1 VIVKNPWTKKRIFS
15 EFRRDRARL
24 LKKAYEKMILGDTRY
39 HEDDPE
45 TILSKARQANL
56 TASDLESLSKEC
68 GYKYSLVN
76 DHNDRESENILEK
89 SRPDII
95 VFTGGGMIRKNILSI
110 PNIGILN
117 CHSGILPR
125 FRGMDVVEW
134 PAVEQALD
142 IEGIGLTVHFMDQ
155 GLDTGPILL
164 QKKLSLRKDDTFL
177 SIRMRLESFMAD
189 LVLEGVKGLVQKN
202 IQMKEQ
208 KVDDGKQYFVMHPRI
223 YKYAQNQLK
232 QYLNQ
237 K

>member
-125 FRGMDVVEW
+125 FRGMDVLKELVSQYISW
-134 PAVEQALD
+134 IRDWTPARFCYKKNSLYER
-142 IEGIGLTVHFMDQ
+142 M
-155 GLDTGPILL
+155 ILFYP
-164 QKKLSLRKDDTFL
+164 S
-177 SIRMRLESFMAD
+177 E
-189 LVLEGVKGLVQKN
+189 
-202 IQMKEQ
+202 
-208 KVDDGKQYFVMHPRI
+208 
-223 YKYAQNQLK
+223 
-232 QYLNQ
+232 
-237 K
+237 